1 MSEELSESISGDVT
15 VWLTNKRAKKS
26 AVIRWDEKWWLT
38 MNDGVREFADL
49 LDAVKAALEAEAEVL
64 VTVECVSMLVEPV
77 EQ

>member
-1 MSEELSESISGDVT
+1 MSEELRESISGDVT

-49 LDAVKAALEAEAEVL
+49 LDAVKAAYDLMEKPGRPSWDMPK
-64 VTVECVSMLVEPV
+64 TKG
-77 EQ
+77 Q